1 MSNITEQQLKKAYSF
16 LSEGRADTAEAFF
29 TNIIKQDFSCA
40 SAYWGLL
47 LCEFECLNEK
57 ELEALGLPIEKS
69 ENYKSAYLYA
79 SEEERK
85 KYKKTIN
92 KIASS
97 ALDKTFL
104 CCRDSNFS
112 IAELWLERCAPNK
125 ALFPAKY
132 ELAKITVATK
142 NFTELSFTSVSFAA
156 SKRIIES
163 SDDEEV
169 KNKWQD
175 GNERLYAKAL
185 LRIASYGDIKTYN
198 LATEILAPH
207 DYLTHFNMAK
217 YLAKS
222 PSENNYSA
230 FQKYIAQALNLAPS
244 DITKAYVQEL
254 KTKFEGDF
262 YEQKYI
268 RALAFLQS
276 DVPNYESAKK
286 LFQELGN
293 YKDSAERCE
302 FCNKKI
308 KDELE
313 SEATKQSTY
322 LPHSAG
328 TPQEY
333 SQSAKKVK
341 KPKTRKTI
349 YVDTDLIKKIAS
361 TVVVLAVVTGIIYFI
376 VNFFTVIK
384 PANDYTAAFENYS
397 AGNYEKAARQFGKL
411 GSYKDSELY
420 TKKSTY
426 AFAENLFENKEFEKA
441 AAQFE
446 SLGEYNDSKE
456 KAIES
461 RKAHL
466 LSLGQYKEL
475 VFQYNVTEITVP
487 QGTTVIAGYAMSG
500 LTEITTVNLPNSI
513 QKIDWGAFQGCSALV
528 TINYDGTMAK
538 WYSVSKNWYWDYG
551 TGSYTVYCTDGQI
564 QKSN

>member
-1 MSNITEQQLKKAYSF
+1 M
-16 LSEGRADTAEAFF
+16 
-29 TNIIKQDFSCA
+29 
-40 SAYWGLL
+40 
-47 LCEFECLNEK
+47 
-57 ELEALGLPIEKS
+57 
-69 ENYKSAYLYA
+69 
-79 SEEERK
+79 
-85 KYKKTIN
+85 
-92 KIASS
+92 
-97 ALDKTFL
+97 
-104 CCRDSNFS
+104 
-112 IAELWLERCAPNK
+112 
-125 ALFPAKY
+125 
-132 ELAKITVATK
+132 
-142 NFTELSFTSVSFAA
+142 
-156 SKRIIES
+156 
-163 SDDEEV
+163 
-169 KNKWQD
+169 
-175 GNERLYAKAL
+175 
-185 LRIASYGDIKTYN
+185 
-198 LATEILAPH
+198 
-207 DYLTHFNMAK
+207 
-217 YLAKS
+217 
-222 PSENNYSA
+222 
-230 FQKYIAQALNLAPS
+230 
-244 DITKAYVQEL
+244 
-254 KTKFEGDF
+254 
-262 YEQKYI
+262 
-268 RALAFLQS
+268 
-276 DVPNYESAKK
+276 
-286 LFQELGN
+286 
-293 YKDSAERCE
+293 
-302 FCNKKI
+302 
-308 KDELE
+308 
-313 SEATKQSTY
+313 
-322 LPHSAG
+322 
-328 TPQEY
+328 
-333 SQSAKKVK
+333 
-341 KPKTRKTI
+341 
-349 YVDTDLIKKIAS
+349 DTDLIKKIAS